1 MKETISY
8 IFRKPDPKYKS
19 IEGLFYNISKL
30 IGLDVKTTTIE
41 LKFSGGSL
49 GVLWSNLKNLRRLEQ
64 NIYHITGDVQYMAL
78 VTGRKSVLTVHD
90 VKSIVRG
97 SLVKQIYMKLFWFWL
112 PALFVNRITVISEFT
127 KKELEDIVP
136 FAKHKISVV
145 YNPVNESFK
154 YFARDFN
161 SSKPRILLLGTKVN
175 KNLERVFKALEA
187 VNCEIILI
195 GKLTNDQEK
204 LSKKLGLSLITKFN
218 LTLDQVVKEY
228 NGCDLL
234 CFVSTYEGFGMPII
248 EAQSV
253 GRPVVTSNLGAM
265 KEVAEDS
272 ALLVDPFDI
281 TSIRSGILSVI
292 ENEALRNLLIE
303 KGLNNVQRFST
314 KSIAKEYMKI
324 YNELSTGAN
333 RLNKDK
339 K

>member
-1 MKETISY
+1 
-8 IFRKPDPKYKS
+8 
-19 IEGLFYNISKL
+19 
-30 IGLDVKTTTIE
+30 
-41 LKFSGGSL
+41 
-49 GVLWSNLKNLRRLEQ
+49 
-64 NIYHITGDVQYMAL
+64 
-78 VTGRKSVLTVHD
+78 
-90 VKSIVRG
+90 
-97 SLVKQIYMKLFWFWL
+97 
-112 PALFVNRITVISEFT
+112 
-127 KKELEDIVP
+127 
-136 FAKHKISVV
+136 
-145 YNPVNESFK
+145 
-154 YFARDFN
+154 
-161 SSKPRILLLGTKVN
+161 
-175 KNLERVFKALEA
+175 
-187 VNCEIILI
+187 
-195 GKLTNDQEK
+195 
-204 LSKKLGLSLITKFN
+204 
-218 LTLDQVVKEY
+218 
-228 NGCDLL
+228 
-234 CFVSTYEGFGMPII
+234 MPII